1 MHEADWRRSLAP
13 VMRGLVERERRGER
27 KKGTNMTARQLEA
40 EKQLLHQSRGP
51 ASHCFRLHAAERNR
65 HNDEGKRHAD
75 TIRHAEGPETPLT
88 DSAFER
94 VPTTLVAVVRGGT
107 VVTSPRFGAP
117 TRTRPRPRCSPRSLA
132 TVEAEEGTA
141 EVRKPRCRIWP
152 SSASQRRLS

>member
-1 MHEADWRRSLAP
+1 MHLPNQTKADWRRSLAP
-13 VMRGLVERERRGER
+13 VMRGMVERERRGER
-27 KKGTNMTARQLEA
+27 KKGTNMTA

-94 VPTTLVAVVRGGT
+94 VPTTLVAGGKVVRGGT
-107 VVTSPRFGAP
+107 VATSPRFGAP

-141 EVRKPRCRIWP
+141 EARKHR
-152 SSASQRRLS
+152 